1 MSQNS
6 GQNYELKGAKDSC
19 NLSRETY
26 GCINIIYIYIRVFP
40 KMVVPP
46 KHLKMVIFSRKTNSI
61 VVGYHHFRKPP
72 YIYIYLYDLLRGH
85 PRSLENNDLKLKLSH
100 SVLSD
105 AIPVRPIDSQVY
117 KVLQNIASVVIALF
131 TASGYL
137 YLGSLTVSFHSM
149 RHIVLSIHPDHIVEG
164 PRSHDHD
171 SDMIFDLQLGYGQF
185 HGRLSLPTPL
195 PLPDQKARS
204 LN

>member
-1 MSQNS
+1 MW
-6 GQNYELKGAKDSC
+6 E
-19 NLSRETY
+19 
-26 GCINIIYIYIRVFP
+26 NIGKEDPSHP
-40 KMVVPP
+40 KI
-46 KHLKMVIFSRKTNSI
+46 HSN
-61 VVGYHHFRKPP
+61 
-72 YIYIYLYDLLRGH
+72 LYDLLRGH

-164 PRSHDHD
+164 PCSHDHD

>member
-1 MSQNS
+1 MS
-6 GQNYELKGAKDSC
+6 E
-19 NLSRETY
+19 
-26 GCINIIYIYIRVFP
+26 CIDLRYIHCTHI
-40 KMVVPP
+40 
-46 KHLKMVIFSRKTNSI
+46 T
-61 VVGYHHFRKPP
+61 
-72 YIYIYLYDLLRGH
+72 YLYDLLRGH
-85 PRSLENNDLKLKLSH
+85 PRSLENNDLKLKLSR

>member
-1 MSQNS
+1 M
-6 GQNYELKGAKDSC
+6 
-19 NLSRETY
+19 
-26 GCINIIYIYIRVFP
+26 
-40 KMVVPP
+40 
-46 KHLKMVIFSRKTNSI
+46 
-61 VVGYHHFRKPP
+61 
-72 YIYIYLYDLLRGH
+72 RGH

-149 RHIVLSIHPDHIVEG
+149 RHIVLSIHPDHIVERG
-164 PRSHDHD
+164 PDHD